1 MQIQYNVLGCRIVLC
16 LHEYKLAIEI
26 HENGLTDRN
35 IDYEKG
41 KKQQNKNLAINL
53 SELIQ
58 TKNILIFSKLLMK
71 YVAISKIV

>member
-1 MQIQYNVLGCRIVLC
+1 MLTKIMTSFEGEKMQIQYNVLGCRIVLC

-41 KKQQNKNLAINL
+41 KKQ
-53 SELIQ
+53 
-58 TKNILIFSKLLMK
+58 
-71 YVAISKIV
+71 